1 MLLAAWE
8 AYARSLT
15 SGGFVLPAPSRIAT
29 ALWDQRDLAA
39 QHTLATLGEAAVGF
53 AASLGLAIGAAVLM
67 DLWPTVRRSVY
78 PLLVGSQAV
87 PVLVIAPVLVL
98 WLGFGLAP
106 KVVVIVLLTFF
117 PMAVGLLDGFAGVR
131 AEATELMRSYGASRA
146 QALRLLRWPAALPS
160 FFTGLR
166 IATTYAMLGAVYSEY
181 VGSYDGLGIW
191 ILTSGKAFRY
201 DLVFAAVGIVLI
213 LSVALFAG
221 VGLLERLVIPW
232 ASAAHRKADEGSI
245 GLA

>member
-8 AYARSLT
+8 AYARSLA

-67 DLWPTVRRSVY
+67 DLWPAVRRSVY

-117 PMAVGLLDGFAGVR
+117 PMAVGLLDGFAGVP
-131 AEATELMRSYGASRA
+131 AEATELMRSYGASRR

-166 IATTYAMLGAVYSEY
+166 IATTYAMLGAVYAEY
-181 VGSYDGLGIW
+181 VGSYEGLGIW
-191 ILTSGKAFRY
+191 ILTSQKAFRI
-201 DLVFAAVGIVLI
+201 DLVFGAVAIVLV
-213 LSVALFAG
+213 LSVALFAA
-221 VGLLERLVIPW
+221 VGLIERLVIPW
-232 ASAAHRKADEGSI
+232 AGAARRKPDEGLT